1 MTHVDD
7 SREIQIHQD
16 INKNSQRNKNI
27 TKKFNEKSNG
37 KSFIQLAME
46 LQDVPQ
52 ASVQKFHNRCLNGR
66 VWCIKDICGLVCA
79 FFTWGLILY
88 AE

>member
-1 MTHVDD
+1 M
-7 SREIQIHQD
+7 
-16 INKNSQRNKNI
+16 
-27 TKKFNEKSNG
+27 KFNEKSNG
-37 KSFIQLAME
+37 KSFIQLDME
-46 LQDVPQ
+46 LQEVPQ
-52 ASVQKFHNRCLNGR
+52 ASVEKFHNRCLNGR